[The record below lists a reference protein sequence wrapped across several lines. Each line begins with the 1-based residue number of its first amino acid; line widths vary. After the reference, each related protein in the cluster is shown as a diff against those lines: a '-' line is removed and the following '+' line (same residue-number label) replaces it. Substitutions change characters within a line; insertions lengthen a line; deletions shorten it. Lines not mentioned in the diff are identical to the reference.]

1 MYFSQSEVITCLY
14 GMSNPD
20 PKLEKDRLKKV
31 AKAIDRL
38 GDKYLL
44 SKPMDRKDANPKTV

>member
-1 MYFSQSEVITCLY
+1 MFYGHAEVIGCLY
-14 GMSNPD
+14 GMTRPD

-44 SKPMDRKDANPKTV
+44 SKPVERVNANPPTL